1 MGKPTVAIVGRPN
14 VGKSTLFNRLAR
26 ERIAVVESTPGVTRD
41 RLYADAEAFG
51 RPYTL
56 IDTGG
61 IDPHE
66 TDEIKSLAR
75 WQAEIAIEEADIL
88 IFVVDGREG
97 LTPADY
103 EVADLLRRTR
113 KPVLLVVNKME
124 SDRNTFA
131 DDAYALR
138 LGEFFSISALHGTG
152 VGDLV
157 EALSRHLPEA
167 PAEEEEEDQAIRVA
181 VVGRPNVGKSS
192 LVNAIL
198 GEERVIV
205 SPIPGTTRDAID
217 TRFTRNDQDYVLIDT
232 AGMRRKSKVRES
244 LEYYSVLRSVK
255 AIQRCDV
262 AVVMFEALEG
272 VTEQDKRIA
281 GLAHESGCG
290 VILVV
295 NKWDRLR
302 AHLSGD
308 PTASLSPDL
317 EVRLFR
323 RKRETLLQD
332 YTRALRQELLF
343 LDYAPV
349 LFTTASRG
357 EGVGRVLEEIRLVAE
372 HHALRVPTGELNRI
386 FREAVAHTPPP
397 THKGKPVKIFYA
409 TQARVKP
416 PTIVL
421 FVNHPEG
428 MHFSYQRY
436 LENRLREAINFEGT
450 PVRLLLRARRE
461 KEE

>member
-1 MGKPTVAIVGRPN
+1 MDKPTVAIVGRPN

-61 IDPHE
+61 IDPFE
-66 TDEIKSLAR
+66 TDEVKSLAR
-75 WQAEIAIEEADIL
+75 WQAEVAIQEADIL
-88 IFVVDGREG
+88 LFVVDGREG
-97 LTPADY
+97 LTPADF
-103 EVADLLRRTR
+103 EVADLLRRTQ
-113 KPVLLVVNKME
+113 KPVLLAVNKME

-131 DDAYALR
+131 DDAYGLR
-138 LGEFFSISALHGTG
+138 LGEFLPISALHGTG
-152 VGDLV
+152 MGDLV
-157 EALSRHLPEA
+157 EALSRYLPE
-167 PAEEEEEDQAIRVA
+167 PSEEEEEDQAIRVA

-205 SPIPGTTRDAID
+205 SPLPGTTRDAID
-217 TRFTRNDQDYVLIDT
+217 TRFTRGDREYVIIDT
-232 AGMRRKSKVRES
+232 AGIRRKSKVQQP

-262 AVVMFEALEG
+262 ALVLLDALDG

-281 GLAHESGCG
+281 GLAHEAGRG

-295 NKWDRLR
+295 NKWDRMEDNLR
-302 AHLSGD
+302 GD
-308 PTASLSPDL
+308 ATASLAPDL
-317 EVRLFR
+317 EIRLHR
-323 RKRETLLQD
+323 RKRKTLLQD
-332 YTRALRQELLF
+332 YTRVLRNELLF

-349 LFTTASRG
+349 IFTTASRG
-357 EGVGRVLEEIRLVAE
+357 EGVARVLEEISLVAE
-372 HHALRVPTGELNRI
+372 HHALRVPTSELNRI
-386 FREAVAHTPPP
+386 FREAVSCKPPP
-397 THKGKPVKIFYA
+397 TQKGKQVKILYA

-421 FVNHPEG
+421 FVNHPEW

-436 LENRLREAINFEGT
+436 LENRLREEINFEGT
-450 PVRLLLRARRE
+450 PVRLLLRARRAP
-461 KEE
+461 EE

>member
-1 MGKPTVAIVGRPN
+1 MDKPTVAIVGRPN

-41 RLYADAEAFG
+41 RLYAEAEAFG

-61 IDPHE
+61 IDPYE

-124 SDRNTFA
+124 SDRHTFA
-131 DDAYALR
+131 DDAYSLR
-138 LGEFFSISALHGTG
+138 LGEFFRISALHGTG
-152 VGDLV
+152 MGDLV
-157 EALSRHLPEA
+157 EALSQYLPEA
-167 PAEEEEEDQAIRVA
+167 PAEEEEAEEAIRVA

-217 TRFTRNDQDYVLIDT
+217 TRFTRGGQEYVLIDT

-262 AVVMFEALEG
+262 ALVMLDALDG

-281 GLAHESGCG
+281 GLAHEAGCG

-302 AHLSGD
+302 DHLSGD
-308 PTASLSPDL
+308 PTASLAPDL

-332 YTRALRQELLF
+332 YTRALRNELLF

-349 LFTTASRG
+349 LFTIATRG

-397 THKGKPVKIFYA
+397 THQGKPVKLLYA

-461 KEE
+461 KGG